1 MWPEPE
7 REWRKSH
14 SRSAFCNSHSPV
26 RSCSVT
32 SRSALR
38 SIVFLQLPLTEPLRS
53 IQFSASS
60 ARLSDNKVQN
70 NNNNNN
76 ANICI
81 ARLKQNSSG
90 ALMAQTNTVL
100 VFVQMTAVTA
110 SGVAD
115 RPQDCSKLLLQWLRS
130 SFCRVLFL
138 LSLFLNL
145 FMRYPVT
152 VTV

>member
-1 MWPEPE
+1 MFSRGACQIGDKLYRWQVNLVHKPDHL
-7 REWRKSH
+7 RVSSGWAGKTTKSNRH
-14 SRSAFCNSHSPV
+14 PNPNTNPNPNPYLVGV
-26 RSCSVT
+26 RYS
-32 SRSALR
+32 
-38 SIVFLQLPLTEPLRS
+38 
-53 IQFSASS
+53 
-60 ARLSDNKVQN
+60 N
-70 NNNNNN
+70 NNNNNSN